1 MINARHKMHNYKTI
15 FQRLLLKCNM
25 KSAILFCLLVSEE
38 MFVKVNVDVQTYR
51 QTRLTMDEDQLQ

>member
-1 MINARHKMHNYKTI
+1 MHNYKTI